1 MEATDMKRR
10 TKLFA
15 LGVIRTVQGLP
26 RTVET
31 NVIAK
36 QLVRCGTSV
45 GANYRSACLARSRAD
60 FASKLG
66 VVAEEADE
74 ALYWMEL
81 LIEGGVCR
89 IENLRPLMQE
99 ARELTSILIASIKTV
114 KANQPRY

>member
-1 MEATDMKRR
+1 MEAADMKRR
-10 TKLFA
+10 TKMFA
-15 LGVIRTVQGLP
+15 LGVIKTVQGLP
-26 RTVET
+26 HTAEMG
-31 NVIAK
+31 VISK
-36 QLVRCGTSV
+36 QLIRCGTSV

-89 IENLRPLMQE
+89 HENLHYLMQE
-99 ARELTSILIASIKTV
+99 ARELTSIMIASIKTTRTTQS
-114 KANQPRY
+114 NY